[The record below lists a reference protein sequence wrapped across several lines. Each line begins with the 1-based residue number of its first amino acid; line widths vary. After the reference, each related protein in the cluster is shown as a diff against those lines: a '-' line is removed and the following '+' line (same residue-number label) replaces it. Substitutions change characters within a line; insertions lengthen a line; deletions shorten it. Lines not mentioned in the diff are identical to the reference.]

1 MAQLALSSPESWLKP
16 AFPSPSRQCRCPDFR
31 SSYYLRPLEPR
42 HQLMPANETRIAR
55 LLASIHKYV
64 HRYRLQLI
72 LALRVTVGALLA
84 LALAQVLH
92 LHLPLW
98 AVLTSVIVTQASL
111 GRSVKVA
118 KDYLI
123 GTFAGVAY
131 GGAIAILIPHE
142 SEWALLAVLA
152 LAVAPLAFIASF
164 RVNFNVLPV
173 TAIIVLLVPSM
184 QHVSPAASALDRVLE
199 VTVGGA
205 VGFIVSF
212 LLFPARA
219 HAITIYA
226 AADMLDLMADALS
239 RFLEDHTRELDLMER
254 RRIQDGIAAALTRLN
269 ATGAEAEHERNAR
282 LTSGPDTG
290 PLLRTLLRLRHDV
303 VMLGRAVG
311 CELPEAVA
319 AQLTPPLNKIEA
331 EGRRFLR
338 ASGGALRDQK
348 PPPPLGAA
356 DAAFR
361 DYIERF
367 GAVRREGMTR
377 DMKSEDAERLFALGF
392 TLEQLREHLVEV
404 HRVVGEWTRD

>member
-1 MAQLALSSPESWLKP
+1 MSSKENRAAALL
-16 AFPSPSRQCRCPDFR
+16 
-31 SSYYLRPLEPR
+31 
-42 HQLMPANETRIAR
+42 T
-55 LLASIHKYV
+55 SI
-64 HRYRLQLI
+64 REWIRRDRLQLI

-84 LALAQVLH
+84 FAVAQLLH

-98 AVLTSVIVTQASL
+98 AVLTSLIVTQTSL
-111 GRSVKVA
+111 GRSVKA
-118 KDYLI
+118 ASDYLI
-123 GTFAGVAY
+123 GTFGGVAY

-164 RVNFNVLPV
+164 RTNFNVLPI

-219 HAITIYA
+219 HAIITHA
-226 AADMLDLMADALS
+226 AADMLDLMADGLS
-239 RFLEDHTRELDLMER
+239 RFLEDHTRELDLAER
-254 RRIQDGIAAALTRLN
+254 RRIQDGIADALARLN

-290 PLLRTLLRLRHDV
+290 PLLRTLLRLRHDI

-311 CELPEAVA
+311 CELPEPIA
-319 AQLTPPLNKIEA
+319 AQLTPPLKNIETA
-331 EGRRFLR
+331 GRDFLR
-338 ASGGALRDQK
+338 ASATALRDQK
-348 PPPPLGAA
+348 PPPPLAA
-356 DAAFR
+356 VDATFR

-367 GAVRREGMTR
+367 GAVRREGLTH
-377 DMKSEDAERLFALGF
+377 DMPSEAAERLFALGF
-392 TLEQLREHLVEV
+392 ALEQLREHFFEV
-404 HRVVGEWTRD
+404 HRVVDEWAHG